1 MLAPN
6 LFLLDDIQVMKWT
19 DKSTQINKDGMH
31 RRQRF
36 EESSEIISSRGRSL
50 CLRSCQA
57 ASVRSDADCTYASG
71 M

>member
-1 MLAPN
+1 MEMER
-6 LFLLDDIQVMKWT
+6 IVV
-19 DKSTQINKDGMH
+19 S
-31 RRQRF
+31 RF

-57 ASVRSDADCTYASG
+57 TSVRSDADCTYASG